1 MAKRT
6 RNVELYEQYEQKTNG
21 ALGAADRQAWA
32 RGMLFRSQKTK
43 RKTKLDAIKIA
54 SPHILTARPA
64 PPAAIS

>member
-32 RGMLFRSQKTK
+32 RGM
-43 RKTKLDAIKIA
+43 
-54 SPHILTARPA
+54 
-64 PPAAIS
+64 